1 MQELLHYHFTAKEFT
16 DAHGTAIMLEQQE
29 GIEDTQAIV
38 IHPWQ
43 LRAACEHLG
52 IIASDPQAERTI
64 ATLQRRIKTLAN
76 RIDHLANYLATRSD
90 TRHTDLSY
98 EQTYA
103 MATAE
108 IADEFIAEA
117 NEARAES
124 TQQATKTATP
134 AKTAPLQK
142 LHGSD
147 GGQLSIDA

>member
-52 IIASDPQAERTI
+52 IIASDKEAERTI
-64 ATLQRRIKTLAN
+64 ATLSRRLNVLTQRVE
-76 RIDHLANYLATRSD
+76 HLADYLETHSD

-98 EQTYA
+98 AQTYA
-103 MATAE
+103 RATAE
-108 IADEFIAEA
+108 IAAEFVAEMV
-117 NEARAES
+117 S
-124 TQQATKTATP
+124 L
-134 AKTAPLQK
+134 APLP
-142 LHGSD
+142 SD
-147 GGQLSIDA
+147 A